1 MKKQEK
7 RIDLYK
13 KINKIGL
20 QITQGRYLEAAK
32 RLKKVI
38 EKAKSYNLD
47 DVVSV
52 AESIYQ
58 ANKSILDTLNIETT
72 HDLGSIEKLE
82 IPTSKMFYDKK
93 SMRLSFNLP
102 YFTFIGHYKKSTTF
116 EEVLDEF
123 YLALGETKLERKDIY
138 IYDSLNEKKIKESE
152 KIKKLSLLDE
162 EERDSKKEREKF
174 ADVLT
179 EKKAP
184 ELIDDGR
191 LEEFKDKLDA
201 TEAQLKKAAELPG
214 TMEDE
219 DYDDRFRIVSEAEPI
234 EYAKSKSK
242 RSEKGGKK
250 RKMGMM
256 KESMPMV
263 KSAQSLRGPPTTAPA
278 AATAGASLS
287 ASPSPASPPKM
298 KEEME
303 RRDME
308 MEDMKLEE
316 EGEEITTGAP
326 KETTYDINMGLQYY
340 ATMMESKSYLFYVY
354 FSHEELKIEDEE
366 GKTVYKTTFQI
377 VTTKA
382 EPPQLDLRIEGIG
395 FEIHPLSG
403 VIEVKKDAI
412 NPPIMIFSIL
422 PTKSKKKRSKKE
434 KKAGEKR
441 FLNIYIDFEGKNVSH
456 TILSILIQPK
466 HFSLDLGPIHMNLS
480 KGQAMIVSFIPI
492 LITVISTVY
501 AMSQI
506 DVSGGSSAG
515 ALGGAIPGAG
525 SLVFLITFL
534 YTLLRKGVFPMKQKV
549 AGMLDF
555 DKGSMMK

>member
-1 MKKQEK
+1 MDDIKKQEK

-20 QITQGRYLEAAK
+20 KIAKGEYLEAAK

-38 EKAKSYNLD
+38 EKAKSLNLD

-58 ANKSILDTLNIETT
+58 ANKAILDTLNIETT
-72 HDLGSIEKLE
+72 HDMGAIEKLE

-116 EEVLDEF
+116 EEILDEF
-123 YLALGETKLERKDIY
+123 YEALGETKIKRKDIY
-138 IYDSLNEKKIKESE
+138 IYDSLNEKKIKDSE
-152 KIKKLSLLDE
+152 KLKKLNLLNE
-162 EERDSKKEREKF
+162 VERDSKKEREKF
-174 ADVLT
+174 TDVLAQ
-179 EKKAP
+179 KAP
-184 ELIDDGR
+184 KGIDDGKIDR
-191 LEEFKDKLDA
+191 LRDKLEA
-201 TEAQLKKAAELPG
+201 TEAQLAKASEDPG
-214 TMEDE
+214 AMKDE
-219 DYDDRFRIVSEAEPI
+219 EYDDRVSFVSEMKSAPVEYERI
-234 EYAKSKSK
+234 EKHKQSSK
-242 RSEKGGKK
+242 
-250 RKMGMM
+250 KMGMA
-256 KESMPMV
+256 KAPSPESFEERRSFP
-263 KSAQSLRGPPTTAPA
+263 AP
-278 AATAGASLS
+278 TAGASLS
-287 ASPSPASPPKM
+287 MPSAPGSPPMPPM
-298 KEEME
+298 KSEIKEMIL
-303 RRDME
+303 
-308 MEDMKLEE
+308 EDG
-316 EGEEITTGAP
+316 EGEDIATGAP

-340 ATMMESKSYLFYVY
+340 ATMMEKKSYLFYVY

-366 GKTVYKTTFQI
+366 GKTVYKTSFQI
-377 VTTKA
+377 VTTKV

-422 PTKSKKKRSKKE
+422 PTKSRQKRTKKE
-434 KKAGEKR
+434 EKEGEKR

-492 LITVISTVY
+492 LITLISTVY
-501 AMSQI
+501 AISRI
-506 DVSGGSSAG
+506 DLSGGSSAD
-515 ALGGAIPGAG
+515 ALGGVIPGAG
-525 SLVFLITFL
+525 SFVFLITFL

-549 AGMLDF
+549 TGMLDF
-555 DKGSMMK
+555 DKGGMMK